1 MSLSHQLLYILNQDF
16 SMKKFLFF
24 LLILFF
30 YKVTAQNKQVLYD
43 FVELPQTLLL
53 NPGAETSYQFHFGL
67 PLLSGLSAEFASSG
81 VVLTDVFSLDHK
93 DINDKISK
101 VLNNLTTR
109 DFIKLNLQIDIFNGG
124 FRIHDS
130 YVSFGLYEEIDVIG
144 YYPKDLITLLNEGNT
159 AYLNRSFR
167 ISQLTYKADVIGVL
181 HAGISKKINEKL
193 TVGARFKI
201 YSSALNTESSMNTG
215 TFTTVLGTNNIYKH
229 YLSNVNIN
237 TKSSGLFNIDDEL
250 IDDPATY
257 LKNTFFG
264 DNIGV
269 GVDFGL
275 TYHITPQFEFS
286 GSILDFGFIH
296 HKKNIKNGTLIGSFI
311 SEGSNFQYD
320 PDNPENFWNEL
331 GNNLGEQLP
340 VKENKESYIS
350 WRPTKLNAAL
360 KYSFGE
366 KRTEICYDDRYKDF
380 YTDALGIQLYS
391 IFRPLRPQLA
401 LTAFYQKSITNKIH
415 TKVTYT
421 IDDFSYANIGA
432 GFSAQFGKVNLYGM
446 LDNILEYTNL
456 SSANSVS
463 FQLGIN
469 VIFN

>member
-1 MSLSHQLLYILNQDF
+1 MRLSLSHQLLYILNQDF

-144 YYPKDLITLLNEGNT
+144 YYPKDLITILNEGNT

-181 HAGISKKINEKL
+181 HAGISKK
-193 TVGARFKI
+193 
-201 YSSALNTESSMNTG
+201 
-215 TFTTVLGTNNIYKH
+215 
-229 YLSNVNIN
+229 
-237 TKSSGLFNIDDEL
+237 
-250 IDDPATY
+250 
-257 LKNTFFG
+257 
-264 DNIGV
+264 
-269 GVDFGL
+269 
-275 TYHITPQFEFS
+275 
-286 GSILDFGFIH
+286 
-296 HKKNIKNGTLIGSFI
+296 
-311 SEGSNFQYD
+311 
-320 PDNPENFWNEL
+320 
-331 GNNLGEQLP
+331 
-340 VKENKESYIS
+340 
-350 WRPTKLNAAL
+350 
-360 KYSFGE
+360 
-366 KRTEICYDDRYKDF
+366 
-380 YTDALGIQLYS
+380 
-391 IFRPLRPQLA
+391 
-401 LTAFYQKSITNKIH
+401 
-415 TKVTYT
+415 
-421 IDDFSYANIGA
+421 
-432 GFSAQFGKVNLYGM
+432 
-446 LDNILEYTNL
+446 
-456 SSANSVS
+456 
-463 FQLGIN
+463 
-469 VIFN
+469 